1 MRPALREMALGA
13 LRERA
18 PTLTAEAADAII
30 RSPRF
35 QQWADR
41 VELERPRGL
50 IARWR
55 RFFGRRQGLTPEQRK
70 HLEGLAER
78 AVERFGR

>member
-1 MRPALREMALGA
+1 MRPALRDLALGA
-13 LRERA
+13 LRDRA

-55 RFFGRRQGLTPEQRK
+55 RFFGHRQGLTPEQRK
-70 HLEGLAER
+70 HLEGIVQGAT
-78 AVERFGR
+78 ERFGR